1 MSWNSA
7 SLIEGPLPLWSQIAD
22 RLRSALERGEFV
34 SGDRLPSEAELNE
47 AFGVSRSTARA
58 ALDKLENEGR
68 ITRRSGKGSIVLAPR
83 VDQPLNLLASF
94 AEDMRARDLTPS
106 YLTRSV
112 DIAVATKDVAEA
124 LGLDIGTR
132 LGMIDRLLL
141 ANSVVIGLSLSW
153 LSPVAVSLS
162 DLPTLA
168 ELDSGSLY
176 RWIERHSG
184 RRIAGGS
191 EFIEAVNANEQIA
204 ASLDV
209 ASHAAVLLARRISRA
224 ADGQPIEYAMLY
236 YRPDLYRFRIELTRP

>member
-1 MSWNSA
+1 MSWNNP
-7 SLIEGPLPLWSQIAD
+7 SLIDSPLPLWSQIAD

-34 SGDRLPSEAELNE
+34 PGDRLPSEADLNE

-58 ALDKLENEGR
+58 ALDKLESEGR
-68 ITRRSGKGSIVLAPR
+68 ITRRSGIGSIVLAPR
-83 VDQPLNLLASF
+83 VDQPVNLLASF
-94 AEDMRARDLTPS
+94 AEDMRARDLVPS

-112 DIAVATKDVAEA
+112 EISTATAEVAEA
-124 LGLDIGTR
+124 LGLEVGAR

-153 LSPVAVSLS
+153 LSPSTTSILN
-162 DLPTLA
+162 LPTLA

-176 RWIERHSG
+176 RWIEQRSG

-204 ASLDV
+204 ASLNV
-209 ASHAAVLLARRISRA
+209 PANAAVLLARRISRTA
-224 ADGQPIEYAMLY
+224 EGQPIEYALLY
-236 YRPDLYRFRIELTRP
+236 YRPDLYRFHIELTRP